1 MKNTLLC
8 SFLITSIGLTAQ
20 VPSYVPQDSLVGWWG
35 FNGNANDESGNGND
49 GTVNGATLTDDRF
62 GNPNS
67 AYDFDGANDFIE
79 ILNTENVQMT
89 NGLTFSCWFNPN
101 VLQGSALVD
110 KMGGISASCSN
121 GEGFWLN
128 SRASGDLWA
137 SAGCYQFGIGNAV
150 GTVNYPINDW
160 SFVVGTIN
168 IDDTIRLYF
177 NGNLFSVS
185 AITGGTSILGTTRN
199 IIFGKGTWSSTY
211 AIFDGKLDDI
221 GIWTRAL
228 DSCEIKDL
236 YNANSSCTNGI
247 NELDNSS
254 VNLYPNPTN
263 GSVTLSFSNTTNGQ
277 VILTDLLGKEV
288 LSKSFTSNEVQ
299 LNLKS
304 LEAKGTYFAKV
315 LDADSNVIA
324 IKKLIY
330 Q

>member
-1 MKNTLLC
+1 M
-8 SFLITSIGLTAQ
+8 
-20 VPSYVPQDSLVGWWG
+20 YVDANLYASLPYDNHSGAG
-35 FNGNANDESGNGND
+35 SGNFAFF
-49 GTVNGATLTDDRF
+49 ATK
-62 GNPNS
+62 
-67 AYDFDGANDFIE
+67 Y
-79 ILNTENVQMT
+79 
-89 NGLTFSCWFNPN
+89 TFSDF
-101 VLQGSALVD
+101 
-110 KMGGISASCSN
+110 
-121 GEGFWLN
+121 F
-128 SRASGDLWA
+128 SGK
-137 SAGCYQFGIGNAV
+137 I
-150 GTVNYPINDW
+150 
-160 SFVVGTIN
+160 
-168 IDDTIRLYF
+168 
-177 NGNLFSVS
+177 
-185 AITGGTSILGTTRN
+185 
-199 IIFGKGTWSSTY
+199 
-211 AIFDGKLDDI
+211 DDI
-221 GIWTRAL
+221 GIWSRAL

>member
-8 SFLITSIGLTAQ
+8 SFLIISINLTAQ

-49 GTVNGATLTDDRF
+49 GTINGAILTTDRF
-62 GNPNS
+62 GNANS
-67 AYDFDGANDFIE
+67 AYDFDPGDYIDCSQMPMLNAIPQLTLSVWVNADTTNGWRKYIAKGIPGSASDFGVQTALGDFGCRMRNGANTWGDTDTTDFNADTWYHVVMVFDGNESTNAEKLKIYVDG
-79 ILNTENVQMT
+79 NQKSMT
-89 NGLTFSCWFNPN
+89 
-101 VLQGSALVD
+101 
-110 KMGGISASCSN
+110 
-121 GEGFWLN
+121 
-128 SRASGDLWA
+128 
-137 SAGCYQFGIGNAV
+137 YQ
-150 GTVNYPINDW
+150 
-160 SFVVGTIN
+160 GTIP
-168 IDDTIRLYF
+168 TITPSNNQSLYF
-177 NGNLFSVS
+177 GYLV
-185 AITGGTSILGTTRN
+185 GGTDSGHDGT
-199 IIFGKGTWSSTY
+199 
-211 AIFDGKLDDI
+211 LDEI
-221 GIWTRAL
+221 GIWNRVL
-228 DSCEIKDL
+228 DTCEIKDL